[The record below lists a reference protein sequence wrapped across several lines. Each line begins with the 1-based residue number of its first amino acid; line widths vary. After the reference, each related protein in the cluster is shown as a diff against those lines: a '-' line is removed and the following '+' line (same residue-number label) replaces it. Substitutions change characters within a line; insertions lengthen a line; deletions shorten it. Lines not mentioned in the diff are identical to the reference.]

1 MSRATASPLQVYLD
15 ARDRDRLEAWSKRR
29 GWSKSDA
36 IRAAIRALVRADD
49 PDVDPL
55 LGASGMIRG
64 LPTDLSSSFD
74 RYIAETFVA
83 KKATDITSPKAA
95 ARSSRVASARLRR

>member
-1 MSRATASPLQVYLD
+1 MSKTAASPLQVYLD
-15 ARDRDRLEAWSKRR
+15 TRDRDRLEAWAKRR

-49 PDVDPL
+49 GEIDPL

-64 LPTDLSSSFD
+64 LPPDLSSSFD
-74 RYIAETFVA
+74 RYLAETFVA
-83 KKATDITSPKAA
+83 KKATAITSPKTA
-95 ARSSRVASARLRR
+95 ARSGRAAHARLRR

>member
-1 MSRATASPLQVYLD
+1 MSKASASPLQVYLD
-15 ARDRDRLEAWSKRR
+15 DRDRDQLEAWSRRR

-49 PDVDPL
+49 ANIDSL

-64 LPTDLSSSFD
+64 LPPDVSASFD
-74 RYIAETFVA
+74 HYLAETYVA
-83 KKATDITSPKAA
+83 KKTIETGPPKAKRA
-95 ARSSRVASARLRR
+95 KRSARPRLRR